1 MSLCIN
7 TYQQAKTCDFMSWAS
22 IRAFQFF
29 FFFLF
34 MSVLRDNFSELLL
47 LSLNK
52 VTYINGEL
60 LFVTDLWTSRGKYQ
74 KVTKENT
81 LETFL
86 RKINSRWPHYK
97 MQNTFLLI
105 IPHKL
110 HSILDWDF
118 LWWPCFGKSGCLHGW
133 FHKDLTFL

>member
-1 MSLCIN
+1 
-7 TYQQAKTCDFMSWAS
+7 
-22 IRAFQFF
+22 
-29 FFFLF
+29 

-86 RKINSRWPHYK
+86 RKINSR
-97 MQNTFLLI
+97 
-105 IPHKL
+105 
-110 HSILDWDF
+110 
-118 LWWPCFGKSGCLHGW
+118 
-133 FHKDLTFL
+133 